1 MKLTI
6 LYLVYRLL
14 TFCSKHRSLVI
25 GLAVITIV
33 IGLDYAFLYFLQSDF
48 SSVIKYLFRGA
59 FDPTKTIDM
68 DFAPEVWL
76 SVLSLTLGTLII
88 IISIAAQSIPR
99 LIDLYMEDWISLIYV
114 WFLIAASSHAV
125 FTKFSYEAGYSS
137 ISSVILNLYFFLPVS
152 ILLSLP
158 YIFYVL
164 QSTQPSNVI
173 RKIFNS
179 QLQQIVALTKP
190 YSHKLQRINSYTGE
204 IQSKLFKSL
213 SQLDNM
219 LEYIEFKDSKAQIIQ
234 DMGALVQT
242 YVRVKSLLH
251 PNFFKISAGILDD
264 ISFRTMMGQLHEVER
279 TNTFYEQKCFRLL
292 GNTYIKLIADQEFDL
307 ASLCGLELTK
317 VGIAALECK
326 DDLLLSIVVIRFNTL
341 LRFALKHGVK
351 NNEARNLY
359 NIIFHYRNFISDLV
373 RAGKVDAARQSFYY
387 LRIYGTEIYRHGRIS
402 PSMYFI
408 VDVFA
413 AEMKEILILVHQHS
427 WSLDI
432 QFSLLNEMLQIDNP
446 PDFTEGDLDR
456 GQIFNNG
463 VRILQIGLGLYY
475 LRVNRVDFTQRI
487 IADIL
492 DDLSV
497 LGEAAFRRSIEL
509 ACQRLR
515 QAEQNFWEDTDRGS
529 LNLYYTPDQDQV
541 DSFREI
547 LYEQMQLHLLSRK
560 SIAGAQL
567 F

>member
-1 MKLTI
+1 M
-6 LYLVYRLL
+6 
-14 TFCSKHRSLVI
+14 
-25 GLAVITIV
+25 GTIV
-33 IGLDYAFLYFLQSDF
+33 IGLDLLFFHLFQSRAWQGV
-48 SSVIKYLFRGA
+48 SYLFRDV
-59 FDPTKTIDM
+59 FDPTQPVDM
-68 DFAPEVWL
+68 GFAPEVWL
-76 SVLSLTLGTLII
+76 SVLGLTLGTLII
-88 IISIAAQSIPR
+88 IISIAAQSIPK
-99 LIDLYMEDWISLIYV
+99 LIDLYMEDWVSLLYV
-114 WFLIAASSHAV
+114 WFLIIGSTHAV
-125 FTKFSYEAGYSS
+125 FTKFAYEAGYPKTA
-137 ISSVILNLYFFLPVS
+137 SVILNLNLFLPISV
-152 ILLSLP
+152 IFSLP

-173 RKIFNS
+173 RKIFAGQLHQITALAS
-179 QLQQIVALTKP
+179 SYSRKLQQMKT
-190 YSHKLQRINSYTGE
+190 YTGE
-204 IQSKLFKSL
+204 VQSRLFKSL

-219 LEYIEFKDSKAQIIQ
+219 LEYIEFKDAKAQIIQ

-242 YVRVKSLLH
+242 YVRIKQYLH
-251 PNFFKISAGILDD
+251 PSFFYISPNIRDD
-264 ISFRTMMGQLHEVER
+264 ISFRTMMGQLQEVER
-279 TNTFYEQKCFRLL
+279 TSTFYEQKCFRLL

-317 VGIAALECK
+317 VGVAAIECH
-326 DDLLLSIVVIRFNTL
+326 DDLLLSVVIIRFNTL

-359 NIIFHYRNFISDLV
+359 NVIFHYRNFISALV
-373 RAGKVDAARQSFYY
+373 RANKVDSAKQSFYY
-387 LRIYGTEIYRHGRIS
+387 LRVYGTEIYRHGRIS

-413 AEMKEILILVHQHS
+413 AEMKEILILVHQHH
-427 WSLDI
+427 WSLDA
-432 QFSLLNEMLQIDNP
+432 QYSLLNEMLQIDNP

-475 LRVNRVDFTQRI
+475 LRVNRIDFAQRI
-487 IADIL
+487 VSDIL

-515 QAEQNFWEDTDRGS
+515 QAEQYFWEDTDRGN
-529 LNLYYTPDQDQV
+529 LNLYYTSDQDQI
-541 DSFREI
+541 DNFREI
-547 LYEQMQLHLLSRK
+547 LYEQMQLHLMSRR

>member
-6 LYLVYRLL
+6 LYLYHKFL
-14 TFCSKHRSLVI
+14 TFCAKHRSLVT
-25 GLAVITIV
+25 GLAVVAVVT
-33 IGLDYAFLYFLQSDF
+33 GLDVAFFYLAQSRAWTFVNTILQR
-48 SSVIKYLFRGA
+48 VINSNQ
-59 FDPTKTIDM
+59 PIDIG
-68 DFAPEVWL
+68 FAPEVWL

-88 IISIAAQSIPR
+88 IISIAAQSIPK
-99 LIDLYMEDWISLIYV
+99 LIDLYIEDWISLIYV
-114 WFLIAASSHAV
+114 WFLIIAATHSVSI
-125 FTKFSYEAGYSS
+125 KFIYEAGYLRT
-137 ISSVILNLYFFLPVS
+137 SSVVLNLMVFLPIAV
-152 ILLSLP
+152 LFSLP
-158 YIFYVL
+158 YIFYIL

-173 RKIFNS
+173 RKIFHS
-179 QLQQIVALTKP
+179 QLRQISTLSQP
-190 YSHKLQRINSYTGE
+190 YSRKLQRLHQYTSE
-204 IQSKLFKSL
+204 MQSQLFKSL
-213 SQLDNM
+213 NQLDNM
-219 LEYIEFKDSKAQIIQ
+219 LEYIAFKDWKAQIIQ
-234 DMGALVQT
+234 DMGALVQE
-242 YVRVKSLLH
+242 YVRVKRSIH
-251 PNFFKISAGILDD
+251 PSFFKISDSIRDD
-264 ISFRTMMGQLHEVER
+264 ISFRTMLGQLHEVER

-317 VGIAALECK
+317 VGATAIECD
-326 DDLLLSIVVIRFNTL
+326 DDLLIWIVIIRFNTL

-359 NIIFHYRNFISDLV
+359 NVIFHYRNFIANLV
-373 RAGKVDAARQSFYY
+373 KANKVEAARQSFYY

-413 AEMKEILILVHQHS
+413 AEMKEILILVHQHE
-427 WSLDI
+427 WRLDI
-432 QFSLLNEMLQIDNP
+432 QYTLLNEMLQIDNP

-475 LRVNRVDFTQRI
+475 LRVNRIDFVQRI
-487 IADIL
+487 VADIL

-497 LGEAAFRRSIEL
+497 LGESAFRRSIDL

-515 QAEQNFWEDTDRGS
+515 QAEKNFWEDTDRGN
-529 LNLYYTPDQDQV
+529 LNLYYTPDQDQI
-541 DSFREI
+541 DNFREI
-547 LYEQMQLHLLSRK
+547 LYEQMQLHLLSRQ
-560 SIAGAQL
+560 SIVSTQL